1 MSELE
6 AREQPPMHHPDFV
19 DPLPAL
25 RRASLRAREI
35 ARQTNTALV
44 LVRDG
49 KIFHVMPDGTEREVP
64 R

>member
-6 AREQPPMHHPDFV
+6 AREETPALPEFV

-35 ARQTNTALV
+35 VRLTNTALV
-44 LVRDG
+44 LARDG
-49 KIFHVMPDGTEREVP
+49 KLLHVKPDGTELEVQ